1 MWSDLEDYRGHLP
14 SQPLSAG
21 NYQPGLEFRLMRI
34 EDIPAIC
41 AIEEEAFATPWTAE
55 AFHNELTH
63 NHFAKYM
70 VMEWQGEVVGYAG
83 MWMIVDEAHITNIAI
98 SLPYRGR
105 KWGELL
111 LIELKKTATFMGAM
125 RMTLEVRVSNLIAQ
139 RLYGKL
145 GFYPVGT
152 RRGYYSDNNEDA
164 IIMWA
169 ELNQYENDSDRE

>member
-1 MWSDLEDYRGHLP
+1 MWSDVDEQRGYLP
-14 SQPLSAG
+14 LQPLAAG
-21 NYQPGLEFRLMRI
+21 DPQPELAFRSMRM
-34 EDIPAIC
+34 EDIPYIC
-41 AIEEEAFATPWTAE
+41 AIEQEAFATPWTAE
-55 AFHNELTH
+55 AFHNELVH

-70 VMEWQGEVVGYAG
+70 VMERAGEVVGYAG
-83 MWMIVDEAHITNIAI
+83 MWMIVDEAHVTNIAI

-111 LIELKKTATFMGAM
+111 LIELMKTASFMGAM
-125 RMTLEVRVSNLIAQ
+125 RMTLEVRVSNAIAQ

-164 IIMWA
+164 LIMWA
-169 ELNQYENDSDRE
+169 ELAPYEND

>member
-1 MWSDLEDYRGHLP
+1 MP
-14 SQPLSAG
+14 SQPFSAE
-21 NYQPGLEFRLMRI
+21 YPAVALEFRSMQI

-41 AIEEEAFATPWTAE
+41 EIEVEAFATPWTAE
-55 AFHNELTH
+55 AFYNELVN
-63 NHFAKYM
+63 NHFARYM
-70 VMEWQGEVVGYAG
+70 VMEYAGVVVGYAG
-83 MWMIVDEAHITNIAI
+83 MWLIVDEAHITNIAI

-111 LIELKKTATFMGAM
+111 LVELQKTAAFMGAG
-125 RMTLEVRVSNLIAQ
+125 RMTLEVRVSNLIAL

-169 ELNQYENDSDRE
+169 DLPKFESD

>member
-1 MWSDLEDYRGHLP
+1 LEDQRGRMP
-14 SQPLSAG
+14 SQPFSAQYPQLS
-21 NYQPGLEFRLMRI
+21 LEFRSMRI
-34 EDIPAIC
+34 EDIPTIC
-41 AIEEEAFATPWTAE
+41 EIEVEAFATPWTAE
-55 AFHNELTH
+55 AFHNELIN
-63 NHFAKYM
+63 NHFARYM
-70 VMEWQGEVVGYAG
+70 VMEYGGVVVGYAG
-83 MWMIVDEAHITNIAI
+83 MWLIVDEAHITNIAI

-111 LIELKKTATFMGAM
+111 LVELQKTAAFMGAA
-125 RMTLEVRVSNLIAQ
+125 RMTLEVRVSNLIAL

-169 ELNQYENDSDRE
+169 ELPKFESD

>member
-1 MWSDLEDYRGHLP
+1 MP
-14 SQPLSAG
+14 SQPFFAENPQLA
-21 NYQPGLEFRLMRI
+21 LEFRSMRI
-34 EDIPAIC
+34 EDIPSIC
-41 AIEEEAFATPWTAE
+41 EIEVEAFATPWTAE
-55 AFHNELTH
+55 AFYNELTN
-63 NHFAKYM
+63 NHFARYM
-70 VMEWQGEVVGYAG
+70 VMEYAGVVVGYAG
-83 MWMIVDEAHITNIAI
+83 MWLIVDEAHITNIAI

-111 LIELKKTATFMGAM
+111 LVELQKTAAFMGAG
-125 RMTLEVRVSNLIAQ
+125 RITLEVRVSNSIAL

-169 ELNQYENDSDRE
+169 DLPKYVSY